1 MSNVSTLNDA
11 LAILSAHGVEVEKVP
26 GWETRDG
33 SRTRDL
39 NPEAVVVHHTGDVS
53 TPLSMIRDGRSNLP
67 GPLANFLVGQSGRI
81 YLVAAGYSNN
91 AGYGGEANF
100 LIAKAGKASVEMKPP
115 ASDGSWS
122 ANSHAWSIEADG
134 TGNWPTIVRQHVVEV
149 CAALHMAEGWTN
161 GARVIAHKELTRR
174 KPGDPGDD
182 MGSVRADVLA
192 KIAEWSGQTEPTPT
206 PTPTPATV
214 LALRVATFN
223 TMDPALT
230 GSKPLTASRAAA
242 LGKTAA
248 KAKADVYLLNECPEK
263 IRDPLRAAM
272 PGGAARWLVRP
283 RGAQAIMWDSSRLT
297 ETAETEVNFK
307 GISYQGGQ
315 ICVLKDKGT
324 GQKVVFGSYHL
335 TPNSRSTD
343 AQQRSQMS
351 QMIAAIRKFGQG
363 PRILGGDGV
372 NDNAWLPGWDDARE
386 KAANSSTRDAKT
398 YQGKAITDRIH
409 SDHLTPVDW
418 RGYNVKPSS
427 GSDHALVIT
436 AVNIPI
442 QTNSTL

>member
-1 MSNVSTLNDA
+1 MTNSEVLKKA
-11 LAILSAHGVEVEKVP
+11 VAILESHGTHVIMDS
-26 GWETRDG
+26 GWQGREA
-33 SRTRDL
+33 SRTPL
-39 NPEAVVVHHTGDVS
+39 VPEVCYVHHTGDVS
-53 TPLSMIRDGRSNLP
+53 TPLRVIRSGRSNLP
-67 GPLANFLVGQSGRI
+67 GPLANILVGQSGNI
-81 YLVAAGYSNN
+81 YVMADGYTNDV
-91 AGYGGEANF
+91 GYGGYDNWR
-100 LIAKAGKASVEMKPP
+100 LAKEGKLTSEVKPP

-122 ANSHAWSIEADG
+122 GNRHGWGIEADG
-134 TGNWPTIVRQHVVEV
+134 TGKWTPIVRKHVVEV
-149 CAALHMAEGWTN
+149 CAALHIAEGWTN

-192 KIAEWSGQTEPTPT
+192 KIAEWSEPTPD

-242 LGKTAA
+242 LGKTAV
-248 KAKADVYLLNECPEK
+248 KAKADVYLLNECPEV

-272 PGGAARWLVRP
+272 PGGASRWLVRP
-283 RGAQAIMWDSSRLT
+283 RGAQAIMWDSDRLT

-315 ICVLKDKGT
+315 ICVLKDKST
-324 GQKVVFGSYHL
+324 GQQVVFGSYHL

-386 KAANSSTRDAKT
+386 KAANSGTRDAKT

-409 SDHLTPVDW
+409 SDSLTPVDW

-442 QTNSTL
+442 QCV